1 MCPGGRAP
9 PPLAVSPFFSPK
21 AERVVPSCGEVTS
34 AARTEQD
41 QAGTGPGPS
50 LDWAWTEPGPSLG
63 RTETGPVPSLDRA
76 WACTYLADDPT
87 GQFEKTEGPRGRPW
101 EARGRKGSG
110 GSGAPTTVW
119 GARLRSHGNS
129 RGVTSKEQG
138 HLIPRFRFLLG
149 RARLSTCPRCGRCP
163 LSPQRRLSLL
173 RGSFV
178 CLCDLVQFIFLV
190 SPWCGTSGGG
200 PGTPGTRRGLPPPL
214 WTPTLR
220 CGKTAP
226 AGRDVTVCL

>member
-1 MCPGGRAP
+1 M
-9 PPLAVSPFFSPK
+9 
-21 AERVVPSCGEVTS
+21 
-34 AARTEQD
+34 
-41 QAGTGPGPS
+41 GPGQ
-50 LDWAWTEPGPSLG
+50 
-63 RTETGPVPSLDRA
+63 SLDRA

-138 HLIPRFRFLLG
+138 HLIPRFRFLLS

-190 SPWCGTSGGG
+190 SPWCGTSGGR
-200 PGTPGTRRGLPPPL
+200 PSTPGAIRA
-214 WTPTLR
+214 PTAWAPARASAATVDLHLR